1 MIERR
6 AVVGPSDA
14 RESALARAG
23 SRLIA
28 GVDEVGRGALAGP
41 LCVAAAIFDCRRL
54 PAGVDDSKK
63 LNAERREALFPDI
76 LAAARAVA
84 IVFVS
89 VDEIDAINIRRATL
103 AGMRRALCAL
113 HLAPDHA
120 LIDGRDLP
128 EDVPCPAEAI
138 IGGDALCLSIAAASI
153 LAKVTRDRLMRSL
166 DPFAPAYGFCK
177 NVGYGTEVHLAALR
191 RFGRTRHHRR
201 SFKFSDGTEEESPC

>member
-6 AVVGPSDA
+6 SVAGPSAA
-14 RESALARAG
+14 RESALTRAG
-23 SRLIA
+23 VQLIA

-41 LCVAAAIFDCRRL
+41 LCVSAAIFDCAKL
-54 PAGVDDSKK
+54 PEGVDDSKK
-63 LNAERREALFPDI
+63 LNAARRESLFPAI
-76 LAAARAVA
+76 LAAARTVA

-113 HLAPDHA
+113 HLAPEHA

-128 EDVPCPAEAI
+128 DNLPCHGEAI

-166 DPFAPAYGFCK
+166 DPFAPAYGFSS
-177 NVGYGTEVHLAALR
+177 NVGYGTQVHLTALR
-191 RFGRTRHHRR
+191 RYGRTRHHRR
-201 SFKFSDGTEEESPC
+201 SFKFSEITEDENP

>member
-1 MIERR
+1 MIERK
-6 AVVGPSDA
+6 ASSGPSDA
-14 RESALARAG
+14 READLVQAG
-23 SRLIA
+23 RRWIA

-41 LCVAAAIFDCRRL
+41 LCVAAAIFDCAKL

-63 LNAERREALFPDI
+63 LNAPRREALFPDI
-76 LAAARAVA
+76 LAAAHAVA

-89 VDEIDAINIRRATL
+89 VEEIDAVNIRRATL

-128 EDVPCPAEAI
+128 ENLPCHAEAI
-138 IGGDALCLSIAAASI
+138 IGGDALSLSIAAASI

-166 DPFAPAYGFCK
+166 DSFVPAYGFSR
-177 NVGYGTEVHLAALR
+177 NVGYGTEVHLTALR
-191 RFGRTRHHRR
+191 RLGRTRHHRQ
-201 SFKFSDGTEEESPC
+201 SFKFSEAMAEAED